1 MLVEIKSN
9 IFREKEIKFHSG
21 LNIILGDEKAGN
33 SIGKSNLL
41 LIIDFIFGGN
51 TYLSHS
57 KDVLEQLGEH
67 SFYFCFKFEKEY
79 KFKRNTESSTIILM
93 CDNNY
98 NLIGET
104 ITIEDFTK
112 FLQEKYNI
120 NYSDTTF
127 RNLVGVYSRI
137 WGKNNFNIYKPL
149 KTYENDAKENIGID
163 NLIKLFNRYDELNKI
178 NETLK
183 KDTES
188 KKTLDRMYKNNYASS
203 ITKKEFNKNNQ
214 EVEVIKNKIEDIQ
227 NNILKYVL
235 NVEEI
240 INKEVLNL
248 KSEKNRLLLIKNNYD
263 NQLLRI
269 NNNLKS
275 EVNLNSKHLEKLQ
288 EFFPNSNIQEINKI
302 EGFHIKIKKILSSE
316 IENSKK
322 IIEAEI
328 TNVEEEIKIIDIKI
342 SEHFKADSNPK
353 QIIEKVY
360 DLTLQLNNLEN
371 TNKFYQEKQ
380 DKSYSIKLM
389 KIDLLEKQNLITVQI
404 ENEINIKMLEFYKK
418 IYSNDNS
425 PVLSIK
431 NDKYILAKPNDTGTG
446 TGEANLII
454 FDLSVFNLTNLPF
467 LIHDMVVFK
476 NIGIDAMESLISLYN
491 ENTKQIF
498 ISLDEHKKYKNVL
511 TILEDKK
518 VIKLDTNNTLFNKI
532 WKDEK
537 QIL

>member
-1 MLVEIKSN
+1 MLVEIKSD

-21 LNIILGDEKAGN
+21 LNIILGDEKASN

-51 TYLSHS
+51 TYISHS

-67 SFYFCFKFEKEY
+67 SFYFCFEFEKEY
-79 KFKRNTESSTIILM
+79 KFKRDTEKSTIIFM

-98 NLIGET
+98 NLTGKT

-112 FLQEKYNI
+112 FLQEKYI
-120 NYSDTTF
+120 VNYSHTTF
-127 RNLVGVYSRI
+127 RDLVGTYSRI
-137 WGKNNFNIYKPL
+137 WGKNNYNIHKPL

-178 NETLK
+178 NESLK
-183 KDTES
+183 KDTDS
-188 KKTLDRMYKNNYASS
+188 KKTLDGMYKNNYVST

-214 EVEVIKNKIEDIQ
+214 EIEVIKNTIEDIQ

-235 NVEEI
+235 NVQEI

-302 EGFHIKIKKILSSE
+302 EEFHTKIKKILSSE

-328 TNVEEEIKIIDIKI
+328 SNVEEEIKIIDIKI
-342 SEHFKADSNPK
+342 AKHFENDSNPK

-371 TNKFYQEKQ
+371 TNKFYQEKEN
-380 DKSYSIKLM
+380 KKNSIKLM
-389 KIDLLEKQNLITVQI
+389 KINLLEKLNSITVQI
-404 ENEINIKMLEFYKK
+404 ENEINIKMLEINEK
-418 IYSNDNS
+418 IYLNDSS
-425 PVLSIK
+425 PILSIK
-431 NDKYILAKPNDTGTG
+431 DHKYLLDKPNDRGTG

-454 FDLSVFNLTNLPF
+454 FDLAIFDLTNLPL
-467 LIHDMVVFK
+467 LIHDTVVFK
-476 NIGIDAMESLISLYN
+476 NIGIDTMESLISLYN
-491 ENTKQIF
+491 QNSKQIF
-498 ISLDEHKKYKNVL
+498 ISLDEHKKYKNIL

-518 VIKLDTNNTLFNKI
+518 VIKLDTNNTLFTKI
-532 WKDEK
+532 WKDK
-537 QIL
+537 K

>member
-1 MLVEIKSN
+1 MLVEIKSE
-9 IFREKEIKFHSG
+9 IFREKEIKFHFG
-21 LNIILGDEKAGN
+21 LNVVLGDEKASN

-41 LIIDFIFGGN
+41 LIIDFIFGGKS
-51 TYLSHS
+51 YLSHS
-57 KDVLEQLGEH
+57 KDVIEQLGEH
-67 SFYFCFKFEKEY
+67 AFYFCFQFEKEY
-79 KFKRNTESSTIILM
+79 KFKRVTDNSTMVFI
-93 CDNNY
+93 CDSDY
-98 NLIGET
+98 SIVDEPV
-104 ITIEDFTK
+104 TIEYFTK

-120 NYSDTTF
+120 NYVYSTF
-127 RNLVGVYSRI
+127 RVFVDVYSRI
-137 WGKNNFNIYKPL
+137 WGKNNYNIHKPL

-178 NETLK
+178 NENLK

-188 KKTLDRMYKNNYASS
+188 KKTLDGMYKNSYVST

-214 EVEVIKNKIEDIQ
+214 EIEVIKNKIEDIQ
-227 NNILKYVL
+227 NNVLKYVL
-235 NVEEI
+235 NVQEI

-269 NNNLKS
+269 NNNLER

-302 EGFHIKIKKILSSE
+302 EGFHTKIKKILSSE

-328 TNVEEEIKIIDIKI
+328 TNVEEEIKTTDIKI
-342 SEHFKADSNPK
+342 AEYFKNDSSPK

-360 DLTLQLNNLEN
+360 DLTIQLNNLEN
-371 TNKFYQEKQ
+371 TNKFYQEKENK
-380 DKSYSIKLM
+380 KSSIKSM
-389 KIDLLEKQNLITVQI
+389 KINLLEKQNLITVQI
-404 ENEINIKMLEFYKK
+404 ENEINIKMLELYKK
-418 IYSNDNS
+418 IYLNDNS
-425 PVLSIK
+425 PILSIK
-431 NDKYILAKPNDTGTG
+431 NHKYLLDKPNDRGTG

-454 FDLSVFNLTNLPF
+454 FDLAVFNLTNLPL

-476 NIGIDAMESLISLYN
+476 NIGIDTMESLISLYN
-491 ENTKQIF
+491 QNSKQIF

-518 VIKLDTNNTLFNKI
+518 VIKLDTNNTLFTEI
-532 WKDEK
+532 WKDK
-537 QIL
+537 K